1 MRPQFY
7 ATRAR
12 PRAAGERPAHAR
24 RYLADCGLP
33 KERTSF
39 EGVMC
44 KICTLLL
51 DRVTGKVTEKVT
63 ENQRKIL
70 SVVAQNSRATQDEIA
85 QMVGIS
91 RVHTAKNLKKLAEMG
106 LVKRVGPDKGGHW
119 EVLSE
124 D

>member
-1 MRPQFY
+1 M
-7 ATRAR
+7 
-12 PRAAGERPAHAR
+12 PREPDPVPIGRLRVKAGERPAHAR

-33 KERTSF
+33 KERTYF

-91 RVHTAKNLKKLAEMG
+91 RVHTAKNLKNLPKWG
-106 LVKRVGPDKGGHW
+106 LFCLQIEQYCVY
-119 EVLSE
+119 L
-124 D
+124 

>member
-1 MRPQFY
+1 MPKFPQVAEAFFV
-7 ATRAR
+7 RD
-12 PRAAGERPAHAR
+12 GENEIGIRVTVWKAVDR
-24 RYLADCGLP
+24 DTE
-33 KERTSF
+33 KDTEKDT
-39 EGVMC
+39 
-44 KICTLLL
+44 
-51 DRVTGKVTEKVT
+51 DRVTEKVTEKVT

-119 EVLSE
+119 EVLSKE
-124 D
+124 K